1 MGKTQLD
8 EGLFRIMY
16 KKGNDEYL
24 LDKIFKGSQGAMK
37 IKRKLG
43 DDFDVVTH
51 RSVKN
56 NKMKIKKLKPGP
68 KIVEEKEKKIY
79 DEVNPYTG
87 ERIKYDEDAPTNATG
102 PAVAGTGDDSS
113 VVVVRKRKKNDKMM
127 LDARTKVY
135 KLHAQRLADRRAKRL
150 EQLKKSNFKESV
162 LSSINEFDRESDL
175 VENNLE
181 VLKQIIKRKQNKP
194 LKFSNGQMKVDLM
207 TASAIMA
214 VYDKVNSTNKGKID
228 RMVNGDKRQFMKMA
242 DTAFK
247 LAR

>member
-1 MGKTQLD
+1 MPKT
-8 EGLFRIMY
+8 
-16 KKGNDEYL
+16 
-24 LDKIFKGSQGAMK
+24 
-37 IKRKLG
+37 RKS
-43 DDFDVVTH
+43 FT
-51 RSVKN
+51 
-56 NKMKIKKLKPGP
+56 
-68 KIVEEKEKKIY
+68 EKKIRAEKEPLFQ
-79 DEVNPYTG
+79 EVNPYTG
-87 ERIKYDEDAPTNATG
+87 QQIKIEDAPANATG
-102 PAVAGTGDDSS
+102 AAVAGTGDDSS
-113 VVVVRKRKKNDKMM
+113 VVVVRKPKRKDKETKMM
-127 LDARTKVY
+127 IDARTKVY

-181 VLKQIIKRKQNKP
+181 VLKQIVKRKQNKP

-214 VYDKVNSTNKGKID
+214 VYDKVNTANKGKID

>member
-1 MGKTQLD
+1 MPKS
-8 EGLFRIMY
+8 
-16 KKGNDEYL
+16 KKSFTE
-24 LDKIFKGSQGAMK
+24 K
-37 IKRKLG
+37 
-43 DDFDVVTH
+43 
-51 RSVKN
+51 
-56 NKMKIKKLKPGP
+56 KMRA
-68 KIVEEKEKKIY
+68 EKEPLY
-79 DEVNPYTG
+79 QEVNPYTG
-87 ERIKYDEDAPTNATG
+87 EKIKYNEDAPANATG

-135 KLHAQRLADRRAKRL
+135 KLLAQRLSDRRAKRL

-214 VYDKVNSTNKGKID
+214 VYDKVNTANKGKID

-242 DTAFK
+242 DTAFR
-247 LAR
+247 LAK

>member
-1 MGKTQLD
+1 MPKS
-8 EGLFRIMY
+8 
-16 KKGNDEYL
+16 KKSFTE
-24 LDKIFKGSQGAMK
+24 K
-37 IKRKLG
+37 
-43 DDFDVVTH
+43 
-51 RSVKN
+51 
-56 NKMKIKKLKPGP
+56 KMRA
-68 KIVEEKEKKIY
+68 EKEPLY
-79 DEVNPYTG
+79 QEVNPYTG
-87 ERIKYDEDAPTNATG
+87 EKIKYNEDAPANATG

-135 KLHAQRLADRRAKRL
+135 KLHAQRLSDRRAKTL

-214 VYDKVNSTNKGKID
+214 VYDKVNTANKGKID

-242 DTAFK
+242 DTAFR
-247 LAR
+247 LAK